1 MQTTWKNESVSVGS
15 TTVTMEYR
23 DERLTTLKLSRP
35 LGVRR
40 ADFEAAIDEVNNRCP
55 RDGYLEPIS
64 NALIGRVSVSTWAV
78 LYDA

>member
-15 TTVTMEYR
+15 VTVTMEYR

-40 ADFEAAIDEVNNRCP
+40 ADFEAAIDEVNSRCP
-55 RDGYLEPIS
+55 RDGYLEHVS
-64 NALIGRVSVSTWAV
+64 NDLNGRVSVSTWAV
-78 LYDA
+78 MYDA